1 MLTDT
6 SIKALKPKLHQYKLS
21 DSNGLYLLIKP
32 SGQKFFRFD
41 FKFDGKRQTLSI
53 GIYPQISLKAARQ
66 KVVEAKA
73 SIKDGITPMVK
84 NKTNQ
89 AVNTFGVIAT
99 EWINKQ
105 KTVWKDTH
113 TATVQQRIK
122 DYILPALGDK
132 EIATITTPEIL
143 SALRDIENRGIF
155 ETAHRVK
162 QVVGQIFRYAII
174 TGRADRDPSS
184 DLRGALTPVKAKNF
198 ATITE
203 PKEIGGLLRAI
214 DGYSGSY
221 IVKCALQFAPLVFVR
236 PRELRHAEW
245 KEFDF
250 KNALWKIP
258 AEKMKMGRVHIVP
271 LATQAMANLEALK
284 MATGS
289 DRYLFPSIRTTSR
302 PMSEN
307 TINAA
312 LRRMG
317 FEKTEMTGHGFRAMA
332 STLLYE
338 NGFESQIIEMQLA
351 HAETNSVRAAYNHAQ
366 FLEKRKNMIQ
376 WWADYIDSLKVSLL
390 DIH

>member
-41 FKFDGKRQTLSI
+41 FKFEGKRQTLSI
-53 GIYPQISLKAARQ
+53 GIYPQFSLKAARQ
-66 KVVEAKA
+66 KVVEAKS
-73 SIKDGITPMVK
+73 SIKDGISPIVK
-84 NKTNQ
+84 NKTKQ

-99 EWINKQ
+99 EWLNKQ

-132 EIATITTPEIL
+132 EIATITTTEIL
-143 SALRDIENRGIF
+143 SALRDIENKGIF

-184 DLRGALTPVKAKNF
+184 DLRGALTPVRTQNF
-198 ATITE
+198 ATITD

-236 PRELRHAEW
+236 PGELRHAEW

-271 LATQAMANLEALK
+271 LATQAMAILEALK
-284 MATGS
+284 RVTGS
-289 DRYLFPSIRTTSR
+289 GRYLFPSIRTTSR

-338 NGFESQIIEMQLA
+338 NGFESQIIEIQLA
-351 HAETNSVRAAYNHAQ
+351 HAEQNSVRAAYNHAQ
-366 FLEKRKNMIQ
+366 FLEKRKNMMQ
-376 WWADYIDSLKVSLL
+376 WWADYIDSLKVILL

>member
-41 FKFDGKRQTLSI
+41 FKFEGKRQTLSI
-53 GIYPQISLKAARQ
+53 GIYPQFSLKAARQ
-66 KVVEAKA
+66 KVVEAKS
-73 SIKDGITPMVK
+73 SIKDGISPIVK
-84 NKTNQ
+84 NKTKQ

-99 EWINKQ
+99 EWLNKQ

-132 EIATITTPEIL
+132 EIATITTTEIL
-143 SALRDIENRGIF
+143 SALRDIENKGIF

-184 DLRGALTPVKAKNF
+184 DLRGALTPVRTQNF
-198 ATITE
+198 ATITD

-236 PRELRHAEW
+236 PGELRHAEW

-271 LATQAMANLEALK
+271 LSTQAMAILEALK
-284 MATGS
+284 RVTGS
-289 DRYLFPSIRTTSR
+289 DRYLFPSIRTTAR

-351 HAETNSVRAAYNHAQ
+351 HAEQNAVRAAYNHAQ